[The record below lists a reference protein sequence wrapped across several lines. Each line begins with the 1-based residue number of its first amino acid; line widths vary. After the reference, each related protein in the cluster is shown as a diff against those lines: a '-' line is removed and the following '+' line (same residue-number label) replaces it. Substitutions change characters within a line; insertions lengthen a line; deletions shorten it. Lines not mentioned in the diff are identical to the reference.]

1 MSEEIATEHAQDAIT
16 RLKKLVEAQCGPIFI
31 SKMQLGDLADLYK
44 TYKKDYGQGFAAEE
58 IQNRIRSHLR

>member
-1 MSEEIATEHAQDAIT
+1 MSEEIATEDAQDVT
-16 RLKKLVEAQCGPIFI
+16 KRLKKLVEAQCGPIFI
-31 SKMQLGDLADLYK
+31 SKMQLRDLADLYK